1 LERKKKNKKKEKKK
15 KSKRD
20 AMLNSD
26 TRQQERNPST

>member
-1 LERKKKNKKKEKKK
+1 LERKKKNKKKKK

>member
-1 LERKKKNKKKEKKK
+1 LERKKKNKKKKKK